1 LTPYTFAVFAD
12 IRSTLMF
19 RKTIFWIHL
28 GCGVA
33 AGLVILM
40 MSFTGVVL
48 TYERQ
53 IEAWAEQQHYVPES
67 DQSTRLSL
75 EQLHFIAQKER
86 GDFNPN
92 TIVII
97 NDPGAPVSFTA
108 ARRGGGGG
116 FSLNPYSGEQMETG
130 SPALENF
137 FSITTAVHRRFNVTG
152 DNRNL
157 ARGITGASNLMFLF
171 LLISGMYL
179 WFPKIWKWGM
189 FRIRFAFRGTAGNS
203 KARDFN
209 WHHVFGIWSAIPLVF
224 VVATASV
231 FYYPWANNLVYQV
244 YGEDLPSQVQAPAN
258 ASSNITAQEN
268 AGSVPSFPE
277 FLSFDQLFAK
287 AASYIEQSNNTKSS
301 GWRQISLTLPGES
314 STTINFAI
322 DQGNG
327 GEPHKRHNL
336 VLSRE
341 TGEVSSWR
349 PFSSQSKGSQTR
361 SIIRYLHT
369 GEVLGIIGQTIAG
382 LVSLTSLFMVW
393 TGLALA
399 WRRLISPLYR
409 KKSTPTS

>member
-1 LTPYTFAVFAD
+1 
-12 IRSTLMF
+12 MF

-189 FRIRFAFRGTAGNS
+189 FRIRFAFR
-203 KARDFN
+203 
-209 WHHVFGIWSAIPLVF
+209 
-224 VVATASV
+224 
-231 FYYPWANNLVYQV
+231 
-244 YGEDLPSQVQAPAN
+244 YGWQQ
-258 ASSNITAQEN
+258 
-268 AGSVPSFPE
+268 
-277 FLSFDQLFAK
+277 
-287 AASYIEQSNNTKSS
+287 
-301 GWRQISLTLPGES
+301 
-314 STTINFAI
+314 
-322 DQGNG
+322 
-327 GEPHKRHNL
+327 
-336 VLSRE
+336 
-341 TGEVSSWR
+341 
-349 PFSSQSKGSQTR
+349 
-361 SIIRYLHT
+361 
-369 GEVLGIIGQTIAG
+369 
-382 LVSLTSLFMVW
+382 
-393 TGLALA
+393 
-399 WRRLISPLYR
+399 
-409 KKSTPTS
+409 